1 MRNVESIG
9 SGLLTTNELGEVT
22 SFNPEAER
30 VTGLRV
36 ADAVG
41 RPLDELIPGATAIVA
56 ERSGKR
62 GLVKSVGRDRLPYC
76 NERDDDLFLGMAA
89 SGLIDADGRQVGH
102 VVIFQ
107 DVTDVVS
114 MEQDLRQSERLAAV
128 GEMAARMAHEI
139 RNPLASISGSVQV
152 LQSSPADSARADKD
166 PEHDRLMGIVVR
178 EVDRLNHLI
187 GNFLRVDE
195 AGLRARS
202 RVSFRPS
209 AQLALG
215 CSSSATGFRP

>member
-62 GLVKSVGRDRLPYC
+62 GLGKSVGRDRLPYC

-166 PEHDRLMGIVVR
+166 PEHDRSWGSWF
-178 EVDRLNHLI
+178 
-187 GNFLRVDE
+187 GK
-195 AGLRARS
+195 
-202 RVSFRPS
+202 
-209 AQLALG
+209 
-215 CSSSATGFRP
+215 

>member
-1 MRNVESIG
+1 MLGARLLLAGLSLGLAVSIDRVEASPGGTAIWGVHWTIVGAFMATIVSATMINDRQATDLQRLRDLHLRTVESIG
-9 SGLLTTNELGEVT
+9 SGLLTTNESGEVT

-30 VTGLRV
+30 GTGLHV

-107 DVTDVVS
+107 DVTDVVVHGAGPPAIRATS
-114 MEQDLRQSERLAAV
+114 GCRRDGCQD
-128 GEMAARMAHEI
+128 GAR
-139 RNPLASISGSVQV
+139 
-152 LQSSPADSARADKD
+152 DS
-166 PEHDRLMGIVVR
+166 
-178 EVDRLNHLI
+178 
-187 GNFLRVDE
+187 
-195 AGLRARS
+195 
-202 RVSFRPS
+202 
-209 AQLALG
+209 
-215 CSSSATGFRP
+215 